1 MAGMVR
7 DSSLS
12 RRPARPSHEC
22 RAAIRSSGR
31 LDAGR
36 SPAGEKDVRQP
47 PPSNGDLSS
56 AGCRPKIVHQ
66 FRTDPN
72 SPINSGL
79 TPTPPTLFAP
89 CDCRGY
95 LQPGYARAERR
106 LRHPD
111 VGPVQGRNP
120 SGLRFLRRFRL
131 ARTVAGDRL
140 ANERLEGGRVK
151 FFSFVD
157 VDRAACVSVE
167 TRVEE
172 TGWIIQRRALGEGK
186 LHDML
191 VGFASADDAVMRPH
205 RGTGFGW
212 FDPLPLLDDVRVC
225 FLDERAHSAEGF
237 PAPVPEFDDSFRYE
251 LRCRLALARVRLFHV
266 LILEESGPMSATK
279 LLTLLISSNPTH
291 ADRRKGTSWR
301 MRLSRKYRPPQARI
315 PTTNG
320 IAARAVSAI
329 RK

>member
-1 MAGMVR
+1 M
-7 DSSLS
+7 
-12 RRPARPSHEC
+12 
-22 RAAIRSSGR
+22 
-31 LDAGR
+31 
-36 SPAGEKDVRQP
+36 
-47 PPSNGDLSS
+47 NDLS
-56 AGCRPKIVHQ
+56 K
-66 FRTDPN
+66 
-72 SPINSGL
+72 SGNADYVKL
-79 TPTPPTLFAP
+79 RGGRDALGPVFPLFAP

-172 TGWIIQRRALGEGK
+172 TGRILQGRALGEGK
-186 LHDML
+186 LHDIL
-191 VGFASADDAVMRPH
+191 VGFASADDAVVRPDRSAH
-205 RGTGFGW
+205 
-212 FDPLPLLDDVRVC
+212 PLPLLDDVRVC
-225 FLDERAHSAEGF
+225 FLDELAHSAESF
-237 PAPVPEFDDSFRYE
+237 PAPVPEFGDSFRDE
-251 LRCRLALARVRLFHV
+251 LRCGLALARIRLFHV
-266 LILEESGPMSATK
+266 LIL
-279 LLTLLISSNPTH
+279 SSRYIKPTH

-320 IAARAVSAI
+320 IAARAVSPI